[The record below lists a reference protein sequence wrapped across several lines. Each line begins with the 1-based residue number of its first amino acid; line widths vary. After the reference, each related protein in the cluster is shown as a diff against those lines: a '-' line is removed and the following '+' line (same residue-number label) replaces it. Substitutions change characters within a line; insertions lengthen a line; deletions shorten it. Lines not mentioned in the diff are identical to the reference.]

1 METFRVLAPQ
11 RGARRRPEVRPLWIL
26 VAATLGSVFEWY
38 DFFIYGALAPF
49 FSRIFF
55 PQQNPV
61 AGILASLAVLGAG
74 FLLRPLGAL
83 LFGHLGDKFGR
94 KSAFLSTIALMGI
107 STAIIGVLPTY
118 PQVGMAAP
126 AALVF
131 LRLLQGLAV
140 GGEYGGAVIYVGE
153 HVSKERRGLFT
164 GAIHISSS
172 LGFLLSLAA
181 VLIVRSLADSEE
193 FTRWG
198 WRVPFLFSLILLG
211 ITVYIR
217 LRLRESPVFEQLR
230 RTGQVSTK
238 PVREALFKWAN
249 LEVILISIFGASV
262 GRSAVWYA
270 GQLYVYY
277 FLTATLKVDESSAA
291 VAIGGATLL
300 ALPLFVLFGWLS
312 DRVGRKPII
321 LSGCLLAIVTYFPI
335 FHAITE
341 AANPVLA
348 RAVEKTPVT
357 LYTTEFSSTGD
368 LVWSTVKDFFGRY
381 RPKPENRPS
390 AEARA
395 YLSRRGVPFSIVA
408 PQTNAPLTLQIGNT
422 QISGFDEHRYETVL
436 AAANFPEQAKPADV
450 DYLRLTALLFLL
462 MLCVAAVYA
471 PFGALMLDLFPARLR
486 YTSLSVTYH
495 FGTWLVGGYLALVST
510 SLVVFSGDLYRGL
523 LYPAFWAGVTFVGGL
538 LFQRKTAGVRN
549 RNSGARSQNTGVRS

>member
-1 METFRVLAPQ
+1 METFKVLTPQ
-11 RGARRRPEVRPLWIL
+11 RGAPRPPQVKPLWVLI
-26 VAATLGSVFEWY
+26 AATTGSVFEWY

-94 KSAFLSTIALMGI
+94 KCTFLSTITIMGI
-107 STAIIGVLPTY
+107 STAIIGILPTY

-153 HVSKERRGLFT
+153 HVSKEQRGLFT
-164 GAIHISSS
+164 GAIHISGS
-172 LGFLLSLAA
+172 LGFLLSLVAI
-181 VLIVRSLADSEE
+181 LMVRSLADSDE
-193 FTRWG
+193 FIRWG

-211 ITVYIR
+211 VTIYIR

-230 RTGQVSTK
+230 RAGQASTK
-238 PVREALFKWAN
+238 PVRETLFKWAN
-249 LEVILISIFGASV
+249 LKIILIGLFGASV
-262 GRSAVWYA
+262 GRTAIWYA

-277 FLTATLKVDESSAA
+277 FLTETLKVDESSAA
-291 VAIGGATLL
+291 VAIGAATLL

-321 LSGCLLAIVTYFPI
+321 LSGCLLAMVTYFPI

-341 AANPVLA
+341 AANPALA

-357 LYTTEFSSTGD
+357 LYTNEFRGTGD
-368 LVWSTVKDFFGRY
+368 LIWGTIRDFFGRY
-381 RPKPENRPS
+381 QPELENQPS
-390 AEARA
+390 AEARK
-395 YLSRRGVPFSIVA
+395 YLSNRGVPFSIA
-408 PQTNAPLTLQIGNT
+408 PAQTDAPLTLQIGST
-422 QISGFDEHRYETVL
+422 QVSGFDEHRYETVL
-436 AAANFPEQAKPADV
+436 AAADFPEQAGPAQV
-450 DYLRLTALLFLL
+450 NYPLLVGLLFLL
-462 MLCVAAVYA
+462 MFCAAAVYA

-523 LYPAFWAGVTFVGGL
+523 LYPAFWAGVTVVCGL
-538 LFQRKTAGVRN
+538 LFLRKDLRGRK
-549 RNSGARSQNTGVRS
+549 G

>member
-1 METFRVLAPQ
+1 METFKVLGPQ
-11 RGARRRPEVRPLWIL
+11 RGPPRHPQVKPLRVLI
-26 VAATLGSVFEWY
+26 AAITGSVFEWY

-94 KSAFLSTIALMGI
+94 KYTFLSTITVMGI
-107 STAIIGVLPTY
+107 STAIIGILPTY

-131 LRLLQGLAV
+131 LRLLQGLAI
-140 GGEYGGAVIYVGE
+140 GGESGGAVIYVGE

-164 GAIHISSS
+164 GAIHMSSS
-172 LGFLLSLAA
+172 LGFLLSLVAI
-181 VLIVRSLADSEE
+181 LIARSLADSDE
-193 FTRWG
+193 FIRWG
-198 WRVPFLFSLILLG
+198 WRVLFLLSLVLFAVTI
-211 ITVYIR
+211 YIR

-238 PVREALFKWAN
+238 PVRETLLKWAN
-249 LEVILISIFGASV
+249 LKIILISLFGASV
-262 GRSAVWYA
+262 GRIAVWYA

-291 VAIGGATLL
+291 LAIGVATLL

-321 LSGCLLAIVTYFPI
+321 LSGCLLAMVTYFPI

-341 AANPVLA
+341 ADNPALA

-357 LYTTEFSSTGD
+357 LYTKEFRGTGD
-368 LVWSTVKDFFGRY
+368 LIWSTIKDFFGRY
-381 RPKPENRPS
+381 QPELENQPS
-390 AEARA
+390 AEARK
-395 YLSRRGVPFSIVA
+395 YLSNRGVPFSIA
-408 PQTNAPLTLQIGNT
+408 PAQTDAPLTLQVGRT
-422 QISGFDEHRYETVL
+422 QVSGFDERRYETVL
-436 AAANFPEQAKPADV
+436 AAAGFPEQAAPANV
-450 DYLRLTALLFLL
+450 NYPLLVGLLFLL
-462 MLCVAAVYA
+462 MFCVAAVYA

-486 YTSLSVTYH
+486 YTSLSVTIH

-523 LYPAFWAGVTFVGGL
+523 LYPAFWAGVTLVCGL
-538 LFQRKTAGVRN
+538 LFLRKDLRGR
-549 RNSGARSQNTGVRS
+549 RG

>member
-1 METFRVLAPQ
+1 METFKVLAPQ
-11 RGARRRPEVRPLWIL
+11 RSIQHHPEAKILWIIL
-26 VAATLGSVFEWY
+26 AATVGSVFEWY
-38 DFFIYGALAPF
+38 DFFVYGALAPF

-83 LFGHLGDKFGR
+83 VFGHLGDRFGR
-94 KSAFLSTIALMGI
+94 KYTFISTISLMGI
-107 STAIIGVLPTY
+107 STALIGILPTY

-131 LRLLQGLAV
+131 FRLLQGLAI

-153 HVSKERRGLFT
+153 HVSKENRGLFT
-164 GAIHISSS
+164 SAIHISSS
-172 LGFLLSLAA
+172 LGFLLSLVAI
-181 VLIVRSLADSEE
+181 LLVRSLADSDE
-193 FTRWG
+193 FMRWG
-198 WRVPFLFSLILLG
+198 WRVPFLFSLVLLG
-211 ITVYIR
+211 ITIYIR
-217 LRLRESPVFEQLR
+217 LRLRESPVFEQLKR
-230 RTGQVSTK
+230 AGQVSTR
-238 PVREALFKWAN
+238 PIRESLLNWAN
-249 LEVILISIFGASV
+249 LKIILISLFGASV
-262 GRSAVWYA
+262 GRTAVWYA

-291 VAIGGATLL
+291 LAIGAATLL

-312 DRVGRKPII
+312 DHIGRKPII
-321 LSGCLLAIVTYFPI
+321 LSGCLLAIVTYSPI

-357 LYTTEFSSTGD
+357 LYTNEFRGTAD
-368 LVWSTVKDFFGRY
+368 LVWSTIKDFFGRY
-381 RPKPENRPS
+381 RPELESRLS
-390 AEARA
+390 AEART
-395 YLSRRGVPFSIVA
+395 YLSKRGIPFSIGPA
-408 PQTNAPLTLQIGNT
+408 KANAPLTLQIGGT
-422 QISGFDEHRYETVL
+422 QVSGFDEHQYETAL
-436 AAANFPEQAKPADV
+436 TAADFPEKAKGANVNYPV
-450 DYLRLTALLFLL
+450 LIALLFLV
-462 MLCVAAVYA
+462 MFSVAAVYG

-495 FGTWLVGGYLALVST
+495 LGTWLVGGYLAFVST

-523 LYPAFWAGVTFVGGL
+523 LYPAFWAGVTVVCGL
-538 LFQRKTAGVRN
+538 LFMRKDLLGERSL
-549 RNSGARSQNTGVRS
+549 RRSQISKEF